1 VNLAKQGLY
10 CLTNCGPKTYMLCI
24 DESMT
29 AIWSFVSNWAGQLAH
44 NLWIKLV
51 LICNSGGLC
60 EKDENKCRR
69 PSRMQAFPRK
79 T

>member
-1 VNLAKQGLY
+1 
-10 CLTNCGPKTYMLCI
+10 
-24 DESMT
+24 MT
-29 AIWSFVSNWAGQLAH
+29 AIWSFVSSWAGQLAH

-79 T
+79 S